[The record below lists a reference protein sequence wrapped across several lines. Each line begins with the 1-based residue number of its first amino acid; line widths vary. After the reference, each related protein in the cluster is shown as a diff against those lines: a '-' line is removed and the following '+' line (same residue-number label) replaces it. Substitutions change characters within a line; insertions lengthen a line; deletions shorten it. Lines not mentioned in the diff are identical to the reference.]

1 MNVGVGLPN
10 TTANIERDL
19 IIRWAQQADAGPFSS
34 LGVFDRLV
42 YGSYEPLA
50 TLAAAAALT
59 NRIRLATTIAIG
71 PLRNTAMLGKS
82 AATVDALSG
91 GRLTLGLAVGARRDD
106 YEAAGV
112 PYHQRGQI
120 LTEQL
125 IALRNQ
131 WEDGQIGPEPVQP
144 GGPPLIIGG
153 MSDIVFARAARY
165 ADGYI
170 HGGGPPRAFAWV
182 AEKARAAWSDAGRPG
197 RPQLWAQ
204 GYYALGDDTA
214 VETGRDYLRD
224 YYAFTGPFAE
234 KIAEGLLTTP
244 QAIAQFIGGYADAG
258 CDELILYPTISS
270 LDQLD
275 RLAEVVAKH

>member
-10 TTANIERDL
+10 TTANIDREL
-19 IIRWAQQADAGPFSS
+19 IVRWAQQAEAGPFSS

-50 TLAAAAALT
+50 TLAAAAVLT
-59 NRIRLATTIAIG
+59 QRIGLATTIAIG

-82 AATVDALSG
+82 AATVEALSG

-112 PYHQRGQI
+112 PYGQRGQI

-131 WEDGQIGPEPVQP
+131 WEDGLIGPPPVRP

-153 MSDIVFARAARY
+153 ASDIAFARVARY

-170 HGGGPPRAFAWV
+170 HGGGPPRAFGRV
-182 AEKARAAWSDAGRPG
+182 AEKARAAWKDAGRPG
-197 RPQLWAQ
+197 QPLLWAQ
-204 GYYALGDDTA
+204 GYYALGDEAT
-214 VETGRDYLRD
+214 VEAGRDYLRD

-270 LDQLD
+270 LAQLD
-275 RLAEVVAKH
+275 RLAEVVA

>member
-10 TTANIERDL
+10 TTANTEREL
-19 IIRWAQQADAGPFSS
+19 IIRWTQQAEAGPFSS

-42 YGSYEPLA
+42 YGSYEPLT
-50 TLAAAAALT
+50 TLAAAAVLT
-59 NRIRLATTIAIG
+59 HRIGLATTIAIG
-71 PLRNTAMLGKS
+71 PLRNTAMLGKG
-82 AATVDALSG
+82 AATIEALSG

-112 PYHQRGQI
+112 PYGQRGQI

-131 WEDGQIGPEPVQP
+131 WEDGLIGPVPIRP

-153 MSDIVFARAARY
+153 ASDIAFARVARY

-170 HGGGPPRAFAWV
+170 HGGGPPRAFARV
-182 AEKARAAWSDAGRPG
+182 AEKARAAWKDAGRPG
-197 RPQLWAQ
+197 QPLLWAQ
-204 GYYALGDDTA
+204 GYYALGDEATIEA
-214 VETGRDYLRD
+214 GRDYLRD

-270 LDQLD
+270 LAQLD
-275 RLAEVVAKH
+275 RLAEVVA